1 MKQLLLIFNHPMKTD
16 PNLFEEKTELER
28 KLGFTDTLSIV
39 VNRII
44 GSGIFRTPAPI
55 MFIAGSV
62 SMFYGV
68 WILGGL
74 ATMLSALC
82 YAELVASMPRA
93 GGPYVF
99 LKAAYPPVVTFLR
112 GWAMFFVS
120 ETGAIAAVA
129 LFFAENFLSLM
140 PVQISRINVAIA
152 AISIVFLL
160 TAANSAGL
168 KLSSMLQN
176 VFSVAKVLVLVLILV
191 FSFSSGWHADH
202 FIQGQE
208 ISSGGWSGLLAVMTA
223 MRYGFFA
230 YSGWEGAT
238 YVAEEV
244 KNPRK
249 NLPLSLFIGIGLVMF
264 LYLMVNT
271 AYLNLLSPAEIAGA
285 KVVAIDAMKIAL
297 GPIAAIFVA
306 IAIMVSTF
314 GNVNTQIMVKSRTW
328 YAMARDKLFFNKLAS
343 LHPRYKTP
351 NYSLYAQALWASL
364 LIIFASFAQNAYEGV
379 IDFFSFTSS
388 VFNVLTFVA
397 VFLLR
402 KKYPQVARPY
412 KVWAYPLP
420 LIIVLLIQFTFMAV
434 TLVTAFYSSLFGIL
448 LTATGLIY
456 YKWFVPEEAKQTTV

>member
-1 MKQLLLIFNHPMKTD
+1 MPVKSTI
-16 PNLFEEKTELER
+16 FEEKTELER
-28 KLGFTDTLSIV
+28 KLGLADTLSIV

-68 WILGGL
+68 WILGGI
-74 ATMLSALC
+74 ATILSALC
-82 YAELVASMPRA
+82 YAELVAAMPRS

-112 GWAMFFVS
+112 GWAMFFVA

-129 LFFAENFLSLM
+129 LFFSENLVSIL
-140 PVQISRINVAIA
+140 PLYSQTTDIAIVAIA
-152 AISIVFLL
+152 IVLLL
-160 TAANSAGL
+160 TVANSVGL
-168 KLSSMLQN
+168 KLSGMLQKI
-176 VFSVAKVLVLVLILV
+176 FSVAKILVLVLILI
-191 FSFSSGWHADH
+191 FSFSNGWHRDH
-202 FIQGQE
+202 FTMNKE
-208 ISSGGWSGLLAVMTA
+208 ISLSGWSGLLAIMTA

-249 NLPLSLFIGIGLVMF
+249 NLPLSLFIGIALVML
-264 LYLMVNT
+264 LYLLVNT
-271 AYLNLLSPAEIAGA
+271 AYVNLLSPAEIAGA
-285 KVVAIDAMKIAL
+285 KVVAIDAMKKVI
-297 GPIAAIFVA
+297 GPLAAIFVA
-306 IAIMVSTF
+306 VAIMVSTF

-328 YAMARDKLFFNKLAS
+328 YAMARDKMFFNKLAY
-343 LHPRYKTP
+343 LHPKYKTP
-351 NYSLYAQALWASL
+351 NYSLYAQAAWASV
-364 LIIFASFAQNAYEGV
+364 LIIFASFAESAYEAV

-402 KKYPQVARPY
+402 KKYPDIERPY

-420 LIIVLLIQFTFMAV
+420 LIIVLLIQLTFMVA
-434 TLVTAFYSSLFGIL
+434 TLITAFYSSLLGIL

-456 YKWFVPEEAKQTTV
+456 YKWFVPEEAKNPVDKI

>member
-1 MKQLLLIFNHPMKTD
+1 MQNHS
-16 PNLFEEKTELER
+16 NIFEEKTELER
-28 KLGFTDTLSIV
+28 KLGLWDTLSIV

-44 GSGIFRTPAPI
+44 GSGIFKTPAPI

-74 ATMLSALC
+74 ATILSALC
-82 YAELVASMPRA
+82 YAELVASMPRS

-129 LFFAENFLSLM
+129 LFFAENLLSFLPEQTSK
-140 PVQISRINVAIA
+140 ISIGLA

-160 TAANSAGL
+160 TAANSVGL

-176 VFSVAKVLVLVLILV
+176 LFGLAKVLVLVLILI
-191 FSFSSGWHADH
+191 FSFSTGWHADH
-202 FIQGQE
+202 FTQDKE
-208 ISSGGWSGLLAVMTA
+208 MSLGGWSGLLAVMTA

-249 NLPLSLFIGIGLVMF
+249 NLPLSLFIGIGLVML
-264 LYLMVNT
+264 LYLLVNT
-271 AYLNLLSPAEIAGA
+271 AYVNLLSPAEVAGA
-285 KVVAIDAMKIAL
+285 KVVAIDAMKVAI
-297 GPIAAIFVA
+297 GPMAGIFVA
-306 IAIMVSTF
+306 AAIMVSTF

-328 YAMARDKLFFNKLAS
+328 YAMARDKLFFNKLAY
-343 LHPRYKTP
+343 LHPKYKTP
-351 NYSLYAQALWASL
+351 NYSLYAQAFWASV

-388 VFNVLTFVA
+388 FFNVLTFVA

-402 KKYPQVARPY
+402 KKYPAAARPY

-420 LIIVLLIQFTFMAV
+420 LIIVLLIQLVFMAA
-434 TLVTAFYSSLFGIL
+434 TLITAFYSSLTGIA

-456 YKWFVPEEAKQTTV
+456 YRWFVPKEAKEGM